1 VLVAASGT
9 GGHLIPAV
17 HIVRA
22 LQAQSPGAVVEFIGA
37 GKPLEEKRVLIEH
50 LRHTFVTLASR
61 IGRLVQPAG
70 TGGIP
75 DQIVSQ
81 LVGHHDV
88 KTTRTFYL
96 AVDVPPLIVL
106 PIRL

>member
-1 VLVAASGT
+1 MLF
-9 GGHLIPAV
+9 LP
-17 HIVRA
+17 
-22 LQAQSPGAVVEFIGA
+22 E
-37 GKPLEEKRVLIEH
+37 GKPLEEKRVRIEH

-61 IGRLVQPAG
+61 IGRLIQPEG

-75 DQIVSQ
+75 DSIVSQ

-106 PIRL
+106 PIPLDRRWHAMG